1 VHVFGRRGQVID
13 RLIDQKFRPGL
24 EPDRPSIG
32 AMHGLVPML
41 LEAFGPTT
49 TTDD

>member
-24 EPDRPSIG
+24 EPLRPSIG
-32 AMHGLVPML
+32 PMHALVPMFL
-41 LEAFGPTT
+41 RAFGPIGQS
-49 TTDD
+49 DD